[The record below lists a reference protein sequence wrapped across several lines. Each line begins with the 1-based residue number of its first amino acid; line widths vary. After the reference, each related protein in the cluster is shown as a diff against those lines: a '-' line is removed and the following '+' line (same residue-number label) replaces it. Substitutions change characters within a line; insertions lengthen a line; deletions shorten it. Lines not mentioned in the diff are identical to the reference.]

1 MKPVTKLMLLA
12 TLFIISANTQ
22 SLFAQSKADVFDQNK
37 TITWLGLDFSQTKFI
52 GDATQFEGEG
62 KVTNEKFKSAY
73 TVAWNELFITEQKK
87 YDVAKAIHRSTIQYD
102 IDVALKSNEKLT
114 QKDFFSN
121 NPGDFKKLTEQDISN
136 VVKNYDFQ
144 NNTGTGLM
152 FFVEG
157 MSKGMESMGIWVT
170 FVDMKS
176 KTMLLT
182 VYETSKPGG
191 FGFRNYWAKPLYTT
205 LKDIEDNYKSWSKN

>member
-1 MKPVTKLMLLA
+1 MKPVTKLMWLA
-12 TLFIISANTQ
+12 TLVIISANTQ
-22 SLFAQSKADVFDQNK
+22 SLFAQSKADIFDESK
-37 TITWLGLDFSQTKFI
+37 PITWLGVDFSQTKFI
-52 GDATQFEGEG
+52 GTPSQFKEFGTI
-62 KVTNEKFKSAY
+62 TNDEFRYKYADG
-73 TVAWNELFITEQKK
+73 WNMLFVNEQKK
-87 YDVAKAIHRSTIQYD
+87 YDVARAVHRGSINYA
-102 IDVALKSNEKLT
+102 IDVTQKTNNALK
-114 QKDFFSN
+114 KDFFSN

-182 VYETSKPGG
+182 VYQTSKPGG

-205 LKDIEDNYKSWSKN
+205 LKEMEHNFMTWK